1 MLDPIIRIVDD
12 EKEVRDSRSFLLRLN
27 GWNTVYYEDG
37 LEFLEHDDFERP
49 GCVILDLRMPKL
61 TGLEVMLELKRK
73 GATLPIVFVTG
84 HADVDSAV
92 LAFKEGAFDFL
103 KKPIK
108 PEILLETVKKLSDYC
123 VRDWEEKA
131 SKQHCS
137 DLIEGLTAR
146 EMSVAHLVISGL
158 SNKEIAAELDLAE
171 QSVKIYRSNLCHKL
185 NVKNA
190 LELKALFDAA
200 GVLDNDKYD
209 PNFFTKTLILK

>member
-1 MLDPIIRIVDD
+1 MLEPVIRIVDD

-27 GWNTVYYEDG
+27 GWNTVCYEDG

-61 TGLEVMLELKRK
+61 TGIEVMMELKRK
-73 GATLPIVFVTG
+73 GEDLPIVFVTG

-123 VRDWEEKA
+123 VRNWEEKA
-131 SKQHCS
+131 SKKRS
-137 DLIEGLTAR
+137 SELIEGLTAR

-158 SNKEIAAELDLAE
+158 SNKEIAEGLELAE
-171 QSVKIYRSNLCHKL
+171 QSVKIYRSNLCRKL

-190 LELKALFDAA
+190 LELKALFDSA
-200 GVLDNDKYD
+200 GVLDKDKHD
-209 PNFFTKTLILK
+209 PKLFTKTLILK